1 MPMAQSA
8 PAEPPTT
15 AQRNIDTIVRL
26 EEEIARERR
35 WSDRVADAIAT
46 FSGTITFALL
56 HLVWFALWVVINTKL
71 IPGIPA
77 FDPYPFQLLAML
89 VSLEAVLLST
99 FVLIKQNRMGL
110 RADRRS
116 HLDLQI
122 NLLAE
127 KEITKVIQMLERIS
141 ARLGATEEVVDAE
154 ARELGEVTAVDDL
167 AHELHAKLPE
177 EP

>member
-1 MPMAQSA
+1 MPQDA
-8 PAEPPTT
+8 PEPPQA
-15 AQRNIDTIVRL
+15 AQQNIDTIVRI
-26 EEEIARERR
+26 EEAIARERTTG
-35 WSDRVADAIAT
+35 DRVADAIAT
-46 FSGTITFALL
+46 FSGTISFALL
-56 HLVWFALWVVINTKL
+56 HVAWFVVLAVVNTRLV
-71 IPGIPA
+71 PGIPA

-127 KEITKVIQMLERIS
+127 KEITKVIQMLDRI
-141 ARLGATEEVVDAE
+141 ADRLGATEQVADQET
-154 ARELGEVTAVDDL
+154 RELGEVTAVDRL
-167 AHELHAKLPE
+167 AHELHERLPDKE
-177 EP
+177 

>member
-1 MPMAQSA
+1 MPLAQSA

-15 AQRNIDTIVRL
+15 AQQNIDTIVRL
-26 EEEIARERR
+26 EEEVARERR

-141 ARLGATEEVVDAE
+141 ARLGAAEEVVDAE